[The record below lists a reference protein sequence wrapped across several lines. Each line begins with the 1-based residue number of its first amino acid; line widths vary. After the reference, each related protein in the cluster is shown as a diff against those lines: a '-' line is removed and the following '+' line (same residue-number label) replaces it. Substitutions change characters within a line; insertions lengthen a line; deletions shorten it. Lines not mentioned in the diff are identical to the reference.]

1 MRTLLLTLAAVVALA
16 VAGTAS
22 AGGWATAG
30 VSPPPD
36 DPTAGSTWDAKI
48 TILQHG
54 NADTPL
60 MGISPMISLIGKGGE
75 KKTFAATE
83 TKEPGV
89 YLAKVKFPAAG
100 SWSYEVYDG
109 FTQYGG
115 AQTHTFGS
123 ISVGAGSGG
132 SGFDLPSLPVSVV
145 ILLGVAAAIAIALG
159 MRRMRPRPAPQV

>member
-1 MRTLLLTLAAVVALA
+1 MRTLLLTLAAVAALA

-60 MGISPMISLIGKGGE
+60 TGISPTISLIDSGGK
-75 KKTFAATE
+75 KATFAAKE
-83 TKEPGV
+83 TKQPGV

-100 SWSYEVYDG
+100 SWTYEVYDG
-109 FTQYGG
+109 FTRYGG
-115 AQTHTFGS
+115 AQTHTFGA
-123 ISVGAGSGG
+123 ITVGAGSGG
-132 SGFDLPSLPVSVV
+132 SGFDLPSLPVSVA
-145 ILLGVAAAIAIALG
+145 ILLGVALAIALVLG
-159 MRRMRPRPAPQV
+159 MRRARPRPAPQL

>member
-1 MRTLLLTLAAVVALA
+1 MRTLLLTLAAAAALA

-36 DPTAGSTWDAKI
+36 DPTAGSGWDAKI

-54 NADTPL
+54 HTPL
-60 MGISPMISLIGKGGE
+60 TGVHPTISLIGNGGQ
-75 KKTFAATE
+75 KQTFAAEATD
-83 TKEPGV
+83 EPGV

-100 SWSYEVYDG
+100 SWTYEVYDG

-115 AQTHTFGS
+115 AQMHTFGA

-132 SGFDLPSLPVSVV
+132 SGFDLPSLPVSAA
-145 ILLGVAAAIAIALG
+145 ILLGLAAVIAIALG
-159 MRRMRPRPAPQV
+159 MRRARPRPAPQL

>member
-1 MRTLLLTLAAVVALA
+1 MRTLVLTLATAAALA

-30 VSPPPD
+30 VSPLPA

-54 NADTPL
+54 RTPL
-60 MGISPMISLIGKGGE
+60 VGVQPTISLVGSGGE
-75 KKTFAATE
+75 RKTFAAKATD
-83 TKEPGV
+83 EPGV
-89 YLAKVKFPAAG
+89 YLAEVKFPAAG

-115 AQTHTFGS
+115 AQTHTFGT
-123 ISVGAGSGG
+123 ISVGPGSGG
-132 SGFDLPSLPVSVV
+132 SGLDLPSLPVSAA
-145 ILLGVAAAIAIALG
+145 ILLGVAAAIALALG
-159 MRRMRPRPAPQV
+159 MRRARPRPAPQI

>member
-1 MRTLLLTLAAVVALA
+1 MRTLLLTLAAAAALA

-54 NADTPL
+54 QTPL
-60 MGISPMISLIGKGGE
+60 MGVHPTISLIGSGGT
-75 KKTFAATE
+75 KKTFTTEATD
-83 TKEPGV
+83 EPGV

-100 SWSYEVYDG
+100 SWTYEVYDG

-115 AQTHTFGS
+115 EQSHTFGA
-123 ISVGAGSGG
+123 ITVGAGSGG
-132 SGFDLPSLPVSVV
+132 SGFDLPSLPVSAA
-145 ILLGVAAAIAIALG
+145 ILLGLAAAIALVLG
-159 MRRMRPRPAPQV
+159 MRRVRPRPAPQL